1 MHYICFIKFYNK
13 NLDFISKIGD
23 FNKLLENCTDKKKKI
38 NQLIKDIYNDT
49 NSLNLI
55 ICLCKLH
62 LRCLF
67 SLAKNRNSDVTNKFY
82 QLRIVE
88 VLVRELDL
96 EHEANENTYK
106 LQKYYES
113 CKNTD
118 KEQKDKIK
126 MDNLIKEKNQ
136 QEIDFIINDK
146 LDSNFEKQEEKIK
159 EVEKKP
165 FNFKNIFKNKQK
177 VEENVQNISLNP
189 NDQQNNLEKKIS
201 LNEEDQDNLIAK
213 KESNEDLDSDLED
226 INLCDYQ
233 PKNTMYENKIPKLE
247 LPQTLSDIGLG
258 GASFQVNMNQSE
270 HKKNPFSFNK
280 KPKL

>member
-13 NLDFISKIGD
+13 NLDFTEKIGD
-23 FNKLLENCTDKKKKI
+23 LNRLIENCTDKKKKI
-38 NQLIKDIYNDT
+38 KQLIKDIYNDT

-62 LRCLF
+62 LKCLF
-67 SLAKNRNSDVTNKFY
+67 SLAKNRNSDVTNKFF

-126 MDNLIKEKNQ
+126 MENLIKEKNK
-136 QEIDFIINDK
+136 QELDKIINLK
-146 LDSNFEKQEEKIK
+146 LENKEENQPEEEKKITVA
-159 EVEKKP
+159 ERKP
-165 FNFKNIFKNKQK
+165 AANFKGIFKHKFKPKNQQ
-177 VEENVQNISLNP
+177 NPQNISLNP
-189 NDQQNNLEKKIS
+189 NNDQPLIIEEKKTQLEENNDNKQEKEENSNQILS
-201 LNEEDQDNLIAK
+201 NFELN
-213 KESNEDLDSDLED
+213 NENNNTIIED
-226 INLCDYQ
+226 ITNFGQD
-233 PKNTMYENKIPKLE
+233 E
-247 LPQTLSDIGLG
+247 LSDYN
-258 GASFQVNMNQSE
+258 SQNSQNE
-270 HKKNPFSFNK
+270 KKNPFALNRK
-280 KPKL
+280 QVLL

>member
-13 NLDFISKIGD
+13 NLDFTEKIGD
-23 FNKLLENCTDKKKKI
+23 LNRLIENCTDKKKKI
-38 NQLIKDIYNDT
+38 KQLIKDIYNDT

-62 LRCLF
+62 LKCLF
-67 SLAKNRNSDVTNKFY
+67 SLAKNRNSDVTNKFF

-126 MDNLIKEKNQ
+126 MENLIKEKNK
-136 QEIDFIINDK
+136 QELDKIINLK
-146 LDSNFEKQEEKIK
+146 LENKEENQPEEEKKITVA
-159 EVEKKP
+159 ERKP
-165 FNFKNIFKNKQK
+165 AANFKGIFKHKFKPKNQQ
-177 VEENVQNISLNP
+177 NPQNISLNP
-189 NDQQNNLEKKIS
+189 NNENNNTI
-201 LNEEDQDNLIAK
+201 I
-213 KESNEDLDSDLED
+213 ED
-226 INLCDYQ
+226 ITNFGQD
-233 PKNTMYENKIPKLE
+233 E
-247 LPQTLSDIGLG
+247 LSDYN
-258 GASFQVNMNQSE
+258 SQNSHYE
-270 HKKNPFSFNK
+270 KKNPFALNK
-280 KPKL
+280 KQVLL